1 MSVTFQLSP
10 GAKMAPV
17 IASLVFDQLLTPSTP
32 LTIVKFLGLGRHT
45 PYLLVA
51 LQKLHWDV
59 LVRAL
64 ELPCNRHKGGMPETL
79 VNSAHCCRRHPLL
92 ATNSAQNA
100 VSCLGLVGR
109 SGQTG

>member
-10 GAKMAPV
+10 GVKVAPV
-17 IASLVFDQLLTPSTP
+17 IASFVFDQLLTPSTP

-64 ELPCNRHKGGMPETL
+64 ELPCNRHKGGHARNT
-79 VNSAHCCRRHPLL
+79 SQFCSLL
-92 ATNSAQNA
+92 QKTSLA
-100 VSCLGLVGR
+100 GD
-109 SGQTG
+109 